1 MKSIAD
7 IKAIR
12 DRMQSQIIMRDNS
25 GSDEIRVVVG
35 MATCGIS
42 AGARPVFNTLID
54 EVAKRNLANV
64 KVSRTGCL
72 GMCKLEPIVEVF
84 VPNQEKVTY
93 CKVDP
98 EKAKNIIVNHIVNG
112 NVCTEYLIDGKE
124 L

>member
-12 DRMQSQIIMRDNS
+12 EKMQSEIILRD
-25 GSDEIRVVVG
+25 SDDAKETRIVVG

-54 EVAKRNLANV
+54 EVAKRNLTDV
-64 KVSRTGCL
+64 KVTRTGCL

-93 CKVDP
+93 IHVDS
-98 EKAKNIIVNHIVNG
+98 EKAKEIIVNHIVNG
-112 NVCTEYLIDGKE
+112 NVCKDYLIKDE
-124 L
+124 D